1 MKKKSKKQERREI
14 KQARLSKIS
23 NYMDGEINMETENNL
38 VKVQRHTQSTL
49 IEHYTEKYG
58 KPKTDEDSIRQLCI
72 IYRDLMNVVVL
83 SKDVSDGIG
92 EYYRV
97 INHRGLPAFE
107 WVLEAIHVTS
117 KKSQEKRN
125 FKYIVGMLRQWL
137 KYGFG
142 HIPNAEETEIMEYFE
157 EIIGDNISIDA
168 RSVIEN
174 LMGTYGAIKVT
185 RMIGSL
191 ETDGI
196 DVSLVKANLLKDLMQ
211 LKYSKQ

>member
-1 MKKKSKKQERREI
+1 MKKKSKKQERKEL
-14 KQARLSKIS
+14 KQTRLQKI
-23 NYMDGEINMETENNL
+23 NKRMDGVIKMETENNL
-38 VKVQRHTQSTL
+38 VQVQRHTQSTL
-49 IEHYTEKYG
+49 IEHYSEKYG

-107 WVLEAIHVTS
+107 WILEAIHVTS

-157 EIIGDNISIDA
+157 ETIGANISAEA
-168 RSVIEN
+168 RSIIEN

-191 ETDGI
+191 ETGDI
-196 DVSLVKANLLKDLMQ
+196 DVSLVKANSLKELMQ
-211 LKYSKQ
+211 TKYTR

>member
-1 MKKKSKKQERREI
+1 MKKKSKKQERKEI
-14 KQARLSKIS
+14 KQARLHKI
-23 NYMDGEINMETENNL
+23 NKQMDGVIDMETENNL
-38 VKVQRHTQSTL
+38 VKVQKHTQSTL
-49 IEHYTEKYG
+49 IEHYSEKYG

-92 EYYRV
+92 EYFRV

-107 WVLEAIHVTS
+107 WILEAIHVTS

-157 EIIGDNISIDA
+157 ETVGANISTEA
-168 RSVIEN
+168 RGIIEN

-191 ETDGI
+191 ETGDI
-196 DVSLVKANLLKDLMQ
+196 DVSLVKANSLKELMQ
-211 LKYSKQ
+211 TKYSK